1 MKKKLILLLFVAC
14 QAVQLLTRTLFFPN
28 KKVIHK
34 KVFKIKIQ
42 NKKVLGGKLK

>member
-14 QAVQLLTRTLFFPN
+14 QAVQLLTRTLFFIQI
-28 KKVIHK
+28 KKS
-34 KVFKIKIQ
+34 KIKIQ